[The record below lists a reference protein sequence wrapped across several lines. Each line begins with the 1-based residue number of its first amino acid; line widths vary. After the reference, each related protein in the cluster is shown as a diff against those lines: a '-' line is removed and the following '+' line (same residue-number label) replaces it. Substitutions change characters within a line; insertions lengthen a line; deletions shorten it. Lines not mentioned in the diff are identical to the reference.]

1 VQRRRL
7 PARSSIPLKPT
18 ALLSPRAR
26 DDVAG
31 VLARTTAAIRNVL
44 PRGQTLPMDAWE
56 RRHRAMLWI
65 LWAHVAW
72 LPVFSLFRGLD
83 IRQAIGWTVPIA
95 LAGVAAMLPAP
106 GVRARSVAVALGL
119 LTASAVL
126 VHASG
131 GRIEAHFHFF
141 VMIAIL
147 ALYEDWLPFGVAVA
161 YVVLEHGVIGVLSPH
176 SVYDHG
182 GNAWMWAGIHGAFVL
197 AAAAANVVTWRL
209 NEDMR
214 LRMGDAH
221 RHARETSERFEHAFE
236 SGVTGMALVG
246 PGGQFLSV
254 NRALC
259 EMTGYA
265 ETELLAL
272 DFQSI
277 THPDDLVSDVEHHR
291 TLLAGAVETY
301 ETEKRY
307 LHREG
312 HEIWIQL
319 GVSAVRDEAGQ
330 VRYFVSQMHDVTAR
344 RRVEEELAHQALHDP
359 LTGLP
364 NRALFLDRL
373 SHALARLHRHSDAVS
388 VLFVDLDR
396 FKLVN
401 DGLGHGVGDAL
412 LLTAAQR
419 MKAMVREDDTLA
431 RFGGDEFTVLCEGS
445 SEEGVLVAERL
456 LAELARPF
464 VHEGHDLHLTASI
477 GIRVCELPTEDPHVL
492 LRDADLAMYLAKER
506 GRARFELFDSEV
518 RTRFIHRLETER
530 ELRHALRRGELV
542 LHYQPSVELESGRI
556 VGVEALVRWQHA
568 ARGLVPPAEFIPA
581 AEESGLIVPLGEWV
595 LREACAQLSAW
606 RHAGIVSH
614 EFRVSVNVSA
624 GQLSRPELPHT
635 VAAALAAADLE
646 SSALCLEITE
656 SAVLDDTATALANL
670 DALKQYGVLIALDD
684 FGVGSSSLSRIRE
697 LPPVGVIKVDRSF
710 IAGLGRS
717 DSAAALVRGVLGL
730 ARSLGLTA
738 IAEGVETVDQLAE
751 LRRLGCD
758 MGQGFFLGRPQ
769 PPGEIE
775 LALTGATP
783 TRADAA

>member
-1 VQRRRL
+1 M
-7 PARSSIPLKPT
+7 SSIPLKPT
-18 ALLSPRAR
+18 DPLSPRPGDIA
-26 DDVAG
+26 AG
-31 VLARTTAAIRNVL
+31 VLVRTTAAIRNVL
-44 PRGQTLPMDAWE
+44 PRGQTLPRDAWE

-65 LWAHVAW
+65 LWAHVAL

-83 IRQAIGWTVPIA
+83 IGQAIGWTVPIA

-147 ALYEDWLPFGVAVA
+147 ALYEDWLPFGVAVT
-161 YVVLEHGVIGVLSPH
+161 YVVLEHGVIGVVSPH

-197 AAAAANVVTWRL
+197 AAAAANVITWRL

-214 LRMGDAH
+214 VHMGDAH
-221 RHARETSERFEHAFE
+221 RHARETSERFELAFE
-236 SGVTGMALVG
+236 SGVTGMALVA
-246 PGGQFLSV
+246 PSGQFLSV

-277 THPDDLVSDVEHHR
+277 THPDDLVSDAEHHR

-319 GVSAVRDEAGQ
+319 GVSAVRDEAEQ

-419 MKAMVREDDTLA
+419 MKATVREDDTLA
-431 RFGGDEFTVLCEGS
+431 RFGGDEFTILCEGS
-445 SEEGVLVAERL
+445 SEEGALVAERL

-530 ELRHALRRGELV
+530 GLRLALQRGELV
-542 LHYQPSVELESGRI
+542 LHYQPSVELQSGRI
-556 VGVEALVRWQHA
+556 VGAEALVRWQHGE
-568 ARGLVPPAEFIPA
+568 RGLLPPAEFIPA
-581 AEESGLIVPLGEWV
+581 AEEGGLIVPLGEWV

-624 GQLSRPELPHT
+624 RQLSRPELPHT

-656 SAVLDDTATALANL
+656 SAVVDDTATALANL
-670 DALKQYGVLIALDD
+670 HALKEHGVLIALDD

-697 LPPVGVIKVDRSF
+697 LPPVGVIKVDQSF

-758 MGQGFFLGRPQ
+758 MGQGFLFGRPQ
-769 PPGEIE
+769 PPSEIE
-775 LALTGATP
+775 LALTGAPP

>member
-1 VQRRRL
+1 M
-7 PARSSIPLKPT
+7 
-18 ALLSPRAR
+18 SPH
-26 DDVAG
+26 
-31 VLARTTAAIRNVL
+31 ARTRAAIRNAL
-44 PRGQTLPMDAWE
+44 PRGQTLPKDAWE
-56 RRHRAMLWI
+56 RRHRALLWI
-65 LWAHVAW
+65 LWAHVVL
-72 LPVFSLFRGLD
+72 LPIFSLFRGLD
-83 IRQAIGWTVPIA
+83 ITRAIGWTVPIA

-106 GVRARSVAVALGL
+106 GARARSVAVALGL

-161 YVVLEHGVIGVLSPH
+161 YVVLEHGVLGVVSPH

-182 GNAWMWAGIHGAFVL
+182 GNPWMWAGIHGAFVL
-197 AAAAANVVTWRL
+197 AAAAANVATWRL

-221 RHARETSERFEHAFE
+221 RHARETSERFKHAFE
-236 SGVTGMALVG
+236 SGVTGMALVA

-259 EMTGYA
+259 EITGYS

-277 THPDDLVSDVEHHR
+277 THPDDLVADVEHHR
-291 TLLAGAVETY
+291 ALLAGALDTY

-312 HEIWIQL
+312 HEIWIHL
-319 GVSAVRDEAGQ
+319 GVSAVRDEARQ

-344 RRVEEELAHQALHDP
+344 RRIEEELALQALQDP

-373 SHALARLHRHSDAVS
+373 SHALARLHRHSDTVS

-401 DGLGHGVGDAL
+401 DGLGHGAGDAL
-412 LLTAAQR
+412 LQTAAQR
-419 MKAMVREDDTLA
+419 MKTTVREDDTVA
-431 RFGGDEFTVLCEGS
+431 RFGGDEFTVLCEGPRG
-445 SEEGVLVAERL
+445 EAVLVAERL
-456 LAELARPF
+456 LTELARPF
-464 VHEGHDLHLTASI
+464 VHDGHDLHLTASI
-477 GIRVCELPTEDPHVL
+477 GIRVCELATEDPHVL

-518 RTRFIHRLETER
+518 RRRFIHRLEMEQ
-530 ELRHALRRGELV
+530 ELRLALRRGELV
-542 LHYQPSVELESGRI
+542 LHYQPSVELKSGRI
-556 VGVEALVRWQHA
+556 VGVEALVRWQHPE
-568 ARGLVPPAEFIPA
+568 RGFVLPAEFIAA
-581 AEESGLIVPLGEWV
+581 AEESGLIVALGEWV
-595 LREACAQLSAW
+595 LREACAQLAAW

-614 EFRVSVNVSA
+614 ELKVSVNVSA
-624 GQLSRPELPHT
+624 RQLSRPELPQT
-635 VAAALAAADLE
+635 VAAALTAADLE
-646 SSALCLEITE
+646 PSSLCLEITE

-670 DALKQYGVLIALDD
+670 HALKQYGVLIALDD

-697 LPPVGVIKVDRSF
+697 LSPLDVIKVDRSF

-717 DSAAALVRGVLGL
+717 ESAAALVRGVLGL

-758 MGQGFFLGRPQ
+758 LGQGFLFGRPQ
-769 PPGEIE
+769 SPGEIE
-775 LALTGATP
+775 LGLTATP
-783 TRADAA
+783 DRADAA